1 MLHRLIRLVASGRD
15 QISRSGGSWEKVL
28 IITSTSPVQAKGSVK
43 KNKKNLCVFPLASVV
58 MAYRKVCDAQAGP
71 LVAEALHC
79 SAGLDLDWDLD
90 KEEPQEAAAS
100 MERVQMQHV
109 VERQRSG
116 EDFLLAARGRS
127 RSLPQTQVSVSLSSQ
142 WRMDYI
148 SKLASVLFIT
158 GGHFQHFIQSF

>member
-1 MLHRLIRLVASGRD
+1 M
-15 QISRSGGSWEKVL
+15 
-28 IITSTSPVQAKGSVK
+28 
-43 KNKKNLCVFPLASVV
+43 FPHASVV

-127 RSLPQTQVSVSLSSQ
+127 LPHTQVPVSLSSQ

-148 SKLASVLFIT
+148 SKLASVLFVT
-158 GGHFQHFIQSF
+158 GGHFQHFIQSFSRVLYC

>member
-1 MLHRLIRLVASGRD
+1 M
-15 QISRSGGSWEKVL
+15 
-28 IITSTSPVQAKGSVK
+28 
-43 KNKKNLCVFPLASVV
+43 FPLASVV